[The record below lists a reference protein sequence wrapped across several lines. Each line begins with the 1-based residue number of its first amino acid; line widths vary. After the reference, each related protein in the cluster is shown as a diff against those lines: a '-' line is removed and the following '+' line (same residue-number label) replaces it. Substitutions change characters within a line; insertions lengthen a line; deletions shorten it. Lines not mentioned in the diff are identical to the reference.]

1 MPLSVKIWLPISLVY
16 ILFFL
21 WYTNLSGPLTE
32 QEIESYKKIFDE
44 SNSAR
49 RDSGQWEKAFKF
61 MIEDDGKDFYMVN
74 FLDRNESPRTME
86 ATGEGATSLDLQMH
100 LSLIH
105 I

>member
-32 QEIESYKKIFDE
+32 QEIESYKKIFEE

-86 ATGEGATSLDLQMH
+86 ATGEGATSLD
-100 LSLIH
+100 
-105 I
+105 

>member
-44 SNSAR
+44 KVTQQEEILGN
-49 RDSGQWEKAFKF
+49 
-61 MIEDDGKDFYMVN
+61 GKKH
-74 FLDRNESPRTME
+74 S
-86 ATGEGATSLDLQMH
+86 S
-100 LSLIH
+100 S
-105 I
+105 

>member
-61 MIEDDGKDFYMVN
+61 MNEDDGKDFYMVN

-100 LSLIH
+100 
-105 I
+105 